1 MTTTAPVAKENGFGR
16 KGGRG
21 VRPWLLIPKVIAVA
35 IYVGG
40 LATVLG
46 LWIVSDFAS
55 IPLGDP
61 RRELVLRVVSR
72 LMVFVVVAALL
83 IAIAL
88 GIALFLQHPRIFAR
102 SRWFQVKAALIAFV
116 IPVSHFYCRWCFTR
130 LAHVTDAAINASL
143 ARQLTAGL
151 IFALVG
157 SCVIDIIG
165 RLKPRCG
172 QNPASLH
179 PKTPI
184 DGV

>member
-1 MTTTAPVAKENGFGR
+1 MSQTIQTYVNIHGR

-21 VRPWLLIPKVIAVA
+21 VRPWLLIPKVIAIA

-46 LWIVSDFAS
+46 LWLFSDFAS

-83 IAIAL
+83 ISIAL
-88 GIALFLQHPRIFAR
+88 GIALFLQHPRMFAR
-102 SRWFQVKAALIAFV
+102 SRWFQVKALLIAFV
-116 IPVSHFYCRWCFTR
+116 VPVSHFYCRWCFTH
-130 LAHVTDAAINASL
+130 LAEVTDPSANAIL

-151 IFALVG
+151 VFALVG
-157 SCVIDIIG
+157 SVLIVIIG
-165 RLKPRCG
+165 RLKPRLG
-172 QNPASLH
+172 QNPAAVQLRSEQA
-179 PKTPI
+179 P
-184 DGV
+184 